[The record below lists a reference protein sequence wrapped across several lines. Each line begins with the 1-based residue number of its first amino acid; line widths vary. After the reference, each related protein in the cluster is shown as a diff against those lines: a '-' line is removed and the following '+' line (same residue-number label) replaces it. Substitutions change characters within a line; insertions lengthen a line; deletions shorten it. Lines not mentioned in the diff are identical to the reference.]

1 MSFGKYLK
9 EYREK
14 NSFSQAELAEMVG
27 TSQQMIA
34 YFENDLRNPNATTLI
49 LICQALDCTPND
61 LLGFNE

>member
-34 YFENDLRNPNATTLI
+34 YFENNLRTPNAIMITL
-49 LICQALDCTPND
+49 LSEALNCTPND